1 MAMLRYSSATVVEPH
16 VSSEQWTKSV
26 CCGHKGGCICGG
38 KNCRTK
44 VARTILAK
52 YSPEKYL
59 LSHSTIIAAVDVDE
73 AKNSKSK
80 YKDYLIKPEYS
91 KFVNNNGDAWTKKML
106 AASYRTFIGAN
117 NYCFAAGTRI
127 LMADGT
133 YRNIESI
140 QKGDRVINRKG
151 EIDTVTETF
160 CRESDEIVEIKST
173 NILSRS
179 LFVTKNHPFWLY
191 HARETCPKTGRPN
204 SFNPEKDY
212 CHLDK
217 WVGFSIGSHRK
228 AGEIFPSGLT
238 PEWRTA
244 DEIDIKRDFL
254 THPVPNIENE
264 DEEINANRAEL
275 IGWFLAEGSYSA
287 QNTFRVGDCG
297 IVFNLGNNEADVA
310 ERLSKLLVEEFG
322 QYLRIDCKPR
332 LYETESGSLCLSLCN
347 QVVADYFKK
356 WCSKYAWAKKL
367 PEKALWFPKNLQAII
382 LKSCLNGDG
391 CGTIT
396 SRGYILEMKSQALIQ
411 QLLLISWRLGLSPT
425 YKETGVLS
433 RYSECSDVDGYE
445 VYSDPETGKKSRP
458 GYMIRFSTR
467 DSKRL
472 NDLLKVSDERI
483 SQRISKRFTHIFQK
497 DGNSWILSKIDSI
510 EPVHAKCSVY
520 NLEVEN
526 DNSYIAEGV
535 IVHNCEHV
543 QIPELSKGKVIDAVL
558 REVPIGKDKFG
569 KDLTTYYCDIL
580 VATDRKHKD
589 LVAKIEGG
597 QTSSLSMGCKI
608 AFSQCTKCGNIAV
621 DETQACPCV
630 RYEKNNVFYDE
641 QGNQR
646 KIAELCGH
654 HTQEDSVT
662 FVDAS
667 WVANPAFTGA
677 VVRNIINPPEN
688 IMAKIREAEKK
699 KAYEYEEGDFLK
711 AAHKT
716 AQQAPITEEAGPTD
730 TPPTEDTTAPAEGDA
745 PAEGETPEE
754 TPAETPPQEEP
765 EDPVVTWKNKIK
777 TKLLDEL
784 GNQILQEFSGESE
797 NTGPRE
803 LETLDENLIQP
814 TAALKQVWKMKKSWD
829 KYLAKVAGNLDTK
842 NFDKLRFGSYMILTS
857 KDLTV
862 LKDYGY
868 NRRDFLAVMSFL
880 DQCYKSPLSKE
891 VKKAIAIVG
900 CSKGKTVNQL
910 SNELDKQAG
919 RKLTAS
925 EGARA
930 LAWLRLMDFY
940 ADHN

>member
-1 MAMLRYSSATVVEPH
+1 MAMFRNSSATVVEPH
-16 VSSEQWTKSV
+16 VSSDQWVKSV

-91 KFVNNNGDAWTKKML
+91 KLVNNNGDAWTKKML
-106 AASYRTFIGAN
+106 AASYRTFVGAN
-117 NYCFAAGTRI
+117 
-127 LMADGT
+127 
-133 YRNIESI
+133 
-140 QKGDRVINRKG
+140 
-151 EIDTVTETF
+151 
-160 CRESDEIVEIKST
+160 
-173 NILSRS
+173 
-179 LFVTKNHPFWLY
+179 
-191 HARETCPKTGRPN
+191 
-204 SFNPEKDY
+204 
-212 CHLDK
+212 
-217 WVGFSIGSHRK
+217 
-228 AGEIFPSGLT
+228 
-238 PEWRTA
+238 
-244 DEIDIKRDFL
+244 
-254 THPVPNIENE
+254 
-264 DEEINANRAEL
+264 
-275 IGWFLAEGSYSA
+275 SY
-287 QNTFRVGDCG
+287 
-297 IVFNLGNNEADVA
+297 L
-310 ERLSKLLVEEFG
+310 
-322 QYLRIDCKPR
+322 
-332 LYETESGSLCLSLCN
+332 
-347 QVVADYFKK
+347 
-356 WCSKYAWAKKL
+356 
-367 PEKALWFPKNLQAII
+367 
-382 LKSCLNGDG
+382 
-391 CGTIT
+391 
-396 SRGYILEMKSQALIQ
+396 
-411 QLLLISWRLGLSPT
+411 
-425 YKETGVLS
+425 
-433 RYSECSDVDGYE
+433 
-445 VYSDPETGKKSRP
+445 
-458 GYMIRFSTR
+458 
-467 DSKRL
+467 
-472 NDLLKVSDERI
+472 
-483 SQRISKRFTHIFQK
+483 
-497 DGNSWILSKIDSI
+497 
-510 EPVHAKCSVY
+510 
-520 NLEVEN
+520 
-526 DNSYIAEGV
+526 
-535 IVHNCEHV
+535 EHV

-569 KDLTTYYCDIL
+569 KDLTTYYVDIL

-589 LVAKIEGG
+589 LVAKIENG
-597 QTSSLSMGCKI
+597 QMSTLSMGCKI

-654 HTQEDSVT
+654 SDEPDSVT

-688 IMAKIREAEKK
+688 IMSKIKEAENK
-699 KAYEYEEGDFLK
+699 KAYEYEDGDFLK

-716 AQQAPITEEAGPTD
+716 AQQSPITEEAGPTD
-730 TPPTEDTTAPAEGDA
+730 TPPTEDTTAPAEGEA
-745 PAEGETPEE
+745 PAEGDIPEE

-784 GNQILQEFSGESE
+784 GNQILQEFSGESD

-829 KYLAKVAGNLDTK
+829 KYLAKVAGNLDAK

-880 DQCYKSPLSKE
+880 DQCYKTPLSKE